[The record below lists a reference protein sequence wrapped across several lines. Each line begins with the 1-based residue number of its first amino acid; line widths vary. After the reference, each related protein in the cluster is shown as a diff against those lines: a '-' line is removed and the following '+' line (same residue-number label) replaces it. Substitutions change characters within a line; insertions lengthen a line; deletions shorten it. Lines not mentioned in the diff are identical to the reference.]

1 MGTSVIEVNED
12 TSSILEEVF
21 IRSMSSNP
29 TTGTNRYARI
39 SKEATN
45 DFLLS
50 TSNAGRSLD
59 RIGLELKVRGNVL
72 EAHFALPKRVSPK
85 VAEIQLKV
93 LTLVQ
98 SQFKVINLS
107 VTSESIPSVKIVV
120 ACKDVSVEAFG
131 QIQLAVLKFL
141 ETQI

>member
-1 MGTSVIEVNED
+1 M
-12 TSSILEEVF
+12 
-21 IRSMSSNP
+21 
-29 TTGTNRYARI
+29 
-39 SKEATN
+39 
-45 DFLLS
+45 
-50 TSNAGRSLD
+50 
-59 RIGLELKVRGNVL
+59 
-72 EAHFALPKRVSPK
+72 EAHFALPKRIATK

-120 ACKDVSVEAFG
+120 ACKDVSVETFG